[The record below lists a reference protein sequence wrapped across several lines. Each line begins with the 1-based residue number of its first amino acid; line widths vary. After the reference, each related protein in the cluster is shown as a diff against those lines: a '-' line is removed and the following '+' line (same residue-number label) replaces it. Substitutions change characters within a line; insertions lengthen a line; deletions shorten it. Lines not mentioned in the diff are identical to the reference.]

1 MKPRHKIKA
10 STLDRYRE
18 IRKLLEDNNVPIY
31 VASEKRLM
39 LSTDELSQELISQV
53 ESKEGI
59 VRVDPL
65 FSLQ

>member
-31 VASEKRLM
+31 VASEKRFM
-39 LSTDELSQELISQV
+39 LSTDELSKELISQV
-53 ESKEGI
+53 ESKEG
-59 VRVDPL
+59 VVKVDPL